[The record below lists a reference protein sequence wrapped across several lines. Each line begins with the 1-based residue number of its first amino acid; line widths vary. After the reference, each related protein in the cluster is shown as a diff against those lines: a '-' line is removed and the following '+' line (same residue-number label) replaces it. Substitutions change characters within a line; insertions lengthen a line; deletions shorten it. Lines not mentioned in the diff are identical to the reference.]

1 MLIEWKRAKAPLGER
16 KTSIV
21 TTNKARALPDDARR
35 EDGASAQFDAM
46 FLEHWLPVCRTLMR
60 LVGDHAEA
68 EDLALETFW
77 QLYRRP
83 PSNDRGQNIG
93 GWLYRVATN
102 LGLNALRARKRR
114 TQHEEQ
120 AARWEIERNSAD
132 ALDRIAAEEE
142 QRRVREVLARMDT
155 RQAQLLLLRH
165 SGMAYKELA
174 AALDVSVNS
183 IGTLL
188 ARAEREFEKRYRE
201 KGE

>member
-1 MLIEWKRAKAPLGER
+1 V
-16 KTSIV
+16 TSVIV
-21 TTNKARALPDDARR
+21 TNDKARTPSRAARQ
-35 EDGASAQFDAM
+35 DSAPARNDTAEFDAV
-46 FLEHWLPVCRTLMR
+46 FLEHWQPIYRVLMR

-77 QLYRRP
+77 QLYSRP
-83 PSNDRGQNIG
+83 PSHHHSIG

-114 TQHEEQ
+114 EQHEQQ
-120 AARWEIERNSAD
+120 AVQWSIEKNSAD
-132 ALDRIAAEEE
+132 ALDRIAADEER
-142 QRRVREVLARMDT
+142 QRVRQVLSTMDA

-188 ARAEREFEKRYRE
+188 IRAEREFEKRYRE